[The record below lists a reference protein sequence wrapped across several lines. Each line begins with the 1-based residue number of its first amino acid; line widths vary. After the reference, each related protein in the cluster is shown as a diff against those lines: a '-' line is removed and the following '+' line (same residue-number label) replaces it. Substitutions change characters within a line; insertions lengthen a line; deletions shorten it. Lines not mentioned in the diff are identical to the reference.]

1 MQFADVAC
9 AIKFSWQPPLVTRH
23 WTLCILYTTLS
34 HSSCLWY
41 TAYVQKPT
49 FYSQS
54 FYENDFLGWSLRNRM
69 HKSHKDLS
77 FRSFVAPL
85 SKVCYTIDRQEIR
98 ATIKQRICDKRS
110 NCYNILSFVIFIIGN
125 PRIISTILSRNDRK
139 WHESLLR
146 GIVLWYAVTRA
157 FLK

>member
-1 MQFADVAC
+1 M
-9 AIKFSWQPPLVTRH
+9 AIQ
-23 WTLCILYTTLS
+23 YTTPRPFHLS
-34 HSSCLWY
+34 QFSKTVPIS
-41 TAYVQKPT
+41 TAY
-49 FYSQS
+49 
-54 FYENDFLGWSLRNRM
+54 LRYAVCSCCLCNQILM
-69 HKSHKDLS
+69 AASIDHQASS

-98 ATIKQRICDKRS
+98 AAIKQHICDKKS
-110 NCYNILSFVIFIIGN
+110 NCYNVLSFVIFIIGN

-157 FLK
+157 FLKQLHHLPVCGYRLHR